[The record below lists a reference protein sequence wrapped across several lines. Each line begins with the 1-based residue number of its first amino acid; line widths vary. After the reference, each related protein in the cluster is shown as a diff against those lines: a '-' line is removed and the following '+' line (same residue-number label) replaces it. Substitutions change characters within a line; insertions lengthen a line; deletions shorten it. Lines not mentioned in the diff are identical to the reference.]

1 MPAVTVT
8 GDGVRYASSPV
19 TYGLHEDLEVTWIMG
34 DELMAKSAPATS
46 PSGLERLGHTDTRD
60 ASSGNVAAAWS
71 EYMVDAIQRSILFL
85 GLLRER
91 DHEAI
96 EITARPMATV
106 RCFNHE
112 TPMCGRSLPRPKGVS
127 RCPTSKAS

>member
-1 MPAVTVT
+1 MPAVTVP
-8 GDGVRYASSPV
+8 GDGVHHASSV
-19 TYGLHEDLEVTWIMG
+19 TYVLREDLEVILIML

-46 PSGLERLGHTDTRD
+46 PSGLERLGHTDTCD

-85 GLLRER
+85 DLLRQR
-91 DHEAI
+91 DNEEI

-106 RCFNHE
+106 LCFDHE
-112 TPMCGRSLPRPKGVS
+112 TLMCGRSLPRPKGVS
-127 RCPTSKAS
+127 LCPTSKAI